1 MVIWSYK
8 KLWGKKRAGRRGYD
22 DIIRYL
28 RTSIKQVK
36 PNKKRP
42 TIAHAII
49 GQHLKIWQRRR
60 DLNPRAGCPTYRI
73 SSADPSASWVL
84 LRALRR
90 SLKKSFIIWLHS
102 SPSTPDASSGS

>member
-1 MVIWSYK
+1 M
-8 KLWGKKRAGRRGYD
+8 
-22 DIIRYL
+22 
-28 RTSIKQVK
+28 KQVK

-49 GQHLKIWQRRR
+49 GQRLKIWQRRR

-90 SLKKSFIIWLHS
+90 SLKKSFINWLHS
-102 SPSTPDASSGS
+102 SARMPACN

>member
-49 GQHLKIWQRRR
+49 GQHLKIWQRR
-60 DLNPRAGCPTYRI
+60 NE
-73 SSADPSASWVL
+73 
-84 LRALRR
+84 
-90 SLKKSFIIWLHS
+90 
-102 SPSTPDASSGS
+102 